1 MTSFIP
7 NTTVRIERDNA
18 TAPATGNP
26 VVDGYGPDL
35 SNWTPV
41 ATGAPAYV
49 FEDEQRTWDPATE
62 RATIREVVV
71 IRLRPDAP
79 VQDRDRIIDERSG
92 ALYQVD
98 TISTQGSVVGLA
110 DIRVTTI
117 RIAA

>member
-1 MTSFIP
+1 MTSFVP

-18 TAPATGNP
+18 TTPATGT
-26 VVDGYGPDL
+26 VVEGYGPDP

-79 VQDRDRIIDERSG
+79 VQDRDRIVDERSG

-98 TISTQGSVVGLA
+98 TISTQGPIVGLA

>member
-7 NTTVRIERDNA
+7 NTTVRIERDN
-18 TAPATGNP
+18 TTTPATGNP

-41 ATGAPAYV
+41 ATGAPAYL
-49 FEDEQRTWDPATE
+49 FEDEQRTWDPAAE

-71 IRLRPDAP
+71 VRLRPDAP
-79 VQDRDRIIDERSG
+79 VQDRDRLVDERSG
-92 ALYQVD
+92 SVYQVD
-98 TISTQGSVVGLA
+98 TISNESSVVGLS
-110 DIRVTTI
+110 DIRVITI